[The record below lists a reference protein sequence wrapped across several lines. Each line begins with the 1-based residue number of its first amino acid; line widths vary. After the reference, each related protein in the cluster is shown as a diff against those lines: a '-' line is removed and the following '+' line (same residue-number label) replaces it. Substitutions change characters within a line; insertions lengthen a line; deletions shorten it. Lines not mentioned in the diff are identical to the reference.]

1 MTNDLVKIE
10 YRGTYQAYI
19 NLLYGGGAAFG
30 ATFGGLLCDTIG
42 WRWTLGIQIPPVVF
56 VLLAAYVNIPQGLGP
71 ELAKRS
77 DKPTWQII
85 KDFDLAG
92 SLFLSVSVAFLILGL
107 NLGGN
112 QLPWT
117 HPFIITSLILSLASG
132 IVLIVVERRALRP
145 VMPLAMVSQAPRA
158 NLVFANFFAMVGI
171 NHILF
176 NAPLYFQAVHAESPT
191 RAGLRLGVPAVLTT
205 VFGVSTGFW
214 LTATGRMKAPQ
225 VAGGISMLI
234 GGVCVAAMDR
244 GVPLWLA
251 TAFVTPSSAGQGLMF
266 PATTLAVLATTSV
279 EDQAA
284 MSSTL
289 MLLRNLGSVMG
300 VAISSLVLQN
310 ALLSYL
316 WQYVTGPEKEEVG
329 FNPCV
334 CFADHV
340 DYFGC
345 SDERESD
352 FRPAGKAPRRR
363 QVRHANRPI

>member
-1 MTNDLVKIE
+1 VQANIMTNDLVKIE

-56 VLLAAYVNIPQGLGP
+56 VLLAAYCNVPQDLGP
-71 ELAKRS
+71 QLAKHS
-77 DKPTWQII
+77 DKPAWQII

-117 HPFIITSLILSLASG
+117 HPFIITALILSLASAL
-132 IVLIVVERRALRP
+132 VLVRVELRALRP
-145 VMPLAMVSQAPRA
+145 VMPLAMVSQPPRA

-176 NAPLYFQAVHAESPT
+176 NAPLYFQAVHAETPT

-205 VFGVSTGFW
+205 AFGVSTGFW

-225 VAGGISMLI
+225 VAGGVSMLV

-251 TAFVTPSSAGQGLMF
+251 TAFVTPSSVGQGLMF
-266 PATTLAVLATTSV
+266 PATTLGVLATTPV

-289 MLLRNLGSVMG
+289 MLWRNLGSVMG

-316 WQYVTGPEKEEVG
+316 WKYVTGPDKEEVRLR
-329 FNPCV
+329 
-334 CFADHV
+334 
-340 DYFGC
+340 
-345 SDERESD
+345 S
-352 FRPAGKAPRRR
+352 
-363 QVRHANRPI
+363 VRFSANRVDHFRGSEER